1 MARNTKKDK
10 VDEVI
15 SEEKETKKK
24 ASKTTT
30 KSKSSSKTTAKKVDE
45 KKGSSADNKT
55 TTKKTTTKK
64 STKKKTSINPFKSI
78 LSRRSRKPKAPVKDE
93 INLEDDLDST
103 IEKSTILEYYDLPYR
118 YNQTTVKILAQTPSI
133 LFVYWDISDED
144 RAKLSN
150 KYGDGFFNDTK
161 PVLLIHNKTKNY
173 SFEVDINDFANS
185 WYLRMQEPNCEYSIE
200 LGRRNIQNKSEYIYL
215 TSSNDLISPNDHVLF
230 EKTDFTKV
238 KFKNVNDGHIET
250 KDFGSLRLLSNIGK
264 IYNKD
269 HKVFA
274 FYNNFYKDEVLE
286 NKTMFSNPSSGNPT
300 SGNFRKQ

>member
-215 TSSNDLISPNDHVLF
+215 TSS
-230 EKTDFTKV
+230 
-238 KFKNVNDGHIET
+238 
-250 KDFGSLRLLSNIGK
+250 KD
-264 IYNKD
+264 
-269 HKVFA
+269 
-274 FYNNFYKDEVLE
+274 
-286 NKTMFSNPSSGNPT
+286 
-300 SGNFRKQ
+300 RKSVV